1 MIVSWIYFTFIST
14 KIYKYITANI
24 QTILRQQKTF
34 LPWLKKNLNL
44 FLDTFWV
51 DEIPGLYWALV
62 DGYQKLE
69 NDQKGILTSI
79 NSSQI
84 NFVARKH
91 LQNAI
96 HFHYFHNLIRFVL
109 VNIYRGL
116 YMLKNC
122 LKRHL
127 FCVDCW
133 VEWKESSCTCSEA
146 WNQQRNFQKLF
157 FMWQRLIT

>member
-1 MIVSWIYFTFIST
+1 MIVSWIHCTFIST
-14 KIYKYITANI
+14 KIYITANI
-24 QTILRQQKTF
+24 QTNLRQQKTF
-34 LPWLKKNLNL
+34 LPWLKKKIWIY
-44 FLDTFWV
+44 FL
-51 DEIPGLYWALV
+51 IPFELTRFRNCLRIGWWLSKL
-62 DGYQKLE
+62 QKLE

-84 NFVARKH
+84 NFMARKH

-116 YMLKNC
+116 YMLKTC

-133 VEWKESSCTCSEA
+133 VECKESSCTCSEA
-146 WNQQRNFQKLF
+146 WNQQEIFENGCFVRQGLF
-157 FMWQRLIT
+157 